1 MSVYPFN
8 QRLVTSGFMFINI
21 FLMYLLMCY
30 FMCYFM
36 CLLYRRCHRILLLV
50 NLTCFLHDFL

>member
-30 FMCYFM
+30 FMC
-36 CLLYRRCHRILLLV
+36 LLYRRCHRILLLV

>member
-1 MSVYPFN
+1 MSVNPFN
-8 QRLVTSGFMFINI
+8 QRLVTSGFMFIYH
-21 FLMYLLMCY
+21 FL
-30 FMCYFM
+30 M

>member
-1 MSVYPFN
+1 
-8 QRLVTSGFMFINI
+8 MFINI
-21 FLMYLLMCY
+21 FLMYLL
-30 FMCYFM
+30 MCYFM